1 MNGLEAL
8 IFIAEGDMRNALNA
22 LQSTVSGFET
32 VTAENVFKVSIYSG
46 EHYVCT
52 MYYVHFML
60 LLINICC
67 ASVLY
72 VYVYPIYYVY
82 HMLCACLYYVC
93 YSLLIYTV

>member
-52 MYYVHFML
+52 MYYGHFML
-60 LLINICC
+60 LLIYICC

-72 VYVYPIYYVY
+72 VYVYPIYYLY
-82 HMLCACLYYVC
+82 HMLCECFILRM
-93 YSLLIYTV
+93 L